1 MSVRVVMIARPNLY
15 SVPGGDTVQINET
28 ARALNTL
35 QVEVDV
41 IISGVIDYT
50 RYDLIHFFNIIDPED
65 ILGHIYKSRLPYVV
79 STIYVDYSEYDKKH
93 RTGIIGKLS
102 RVLPGNTIEY
112 LKTFA
117 KYLLKNEQ
125 VSTFRFFLKGHKKSI
140 RYILKNASMLLPNSE
155 NEYRRL
161 EKDYGISQKYS
172 VVPNA
177 INPEIFK
184 HADSANDFKRDII
197 LCVARI
203 EGRKNQL
210 NVIRALRNTNFKV
223 VFIGSDSPNQADYVA
238 QCHQEATENMQFI
251 PHLPQPE
258 LLQYYCR
265 AKVHILAS
273 WFETTGL
280 SNLEAGVLGCN
291 LVVGERGDVAEYF
304 GNFVYYCD
312 PEDINSIKNA
322 VNNAWNKEPSENLKQ
337 HILNNFT
344 WKHAGEITLTAYKNI
359 LSR

>member
-1 MSVRVVMIARPNLY
+1 MSIRVLMIARPNLY
-15 SVPGGDTVQINET
+15 DVPGGDTVQIRET
-28 ARALNTL
+28 ARALDAL
-35 QVEVDV
+35 QVKVDV

-50 RYDLIHFFNIIDPED
+50 CYDLIHFFNIIDPED

-93 RTGIIGKLS
+93 RAGVIGKLS
-102 RVLPGNTIEY
+102 KVLPGNTIEY
-112 LKTFA
+112 LKTLA

-125 VSTFRFFLKGHKKSI
+125 VSTARFFLKGHKNAI

-155 NEYRRL
+155 NEYKRL
-161 EKDYGISQKYS
+161 ERDYGIIQKYS

-177 INPEIFK
+177 INPDLFK
-184 HADSANDFKRDII
+184 YAGGATDFKRDII

-210 NVIRALRNTNFKV
+210 NVIRALKDTNFKV

-238 QCHQEATENMQFI
+238 QCHKEATGNMLFI
-251 PHLPQPE
+251 PHVPQSE
-258 LLQYYCR
+258 LLQYYRR

-280 SNLEAGVLGCN
+280 SNLEAGALGCN
-291 LVVGERGDVAEYF
+291 LVVGKRGDVAEYF

-322 VNNAWNKEPSENLKQ
+322 VNNAWNKEPSEDLKQ
-337 HILNNFT
+337 HILSNFT
-344 WKHAGEITLTAYKNI
+344 WEHAAKITLTAYKNT
-359 LSR
+359 LNR

>member
-1 MSVRVVMIARPNLY
+1 MRVVMIARPNLY
-15 SVPGGDTVQINET
+15 SVPGGDTVQIGET
-28 ARALNTL
+28 ASALKAL
-35 QVEVDV
+35 QVEVDI
-41 IISGVIDYT
+41 IISGSIDYT

-93 RTGIIGKLS
+93 RAGAVGKLS
-102 RVLPGNTIEY
+102 RVLPRNTIEY
-112 LKTFA
+112 SKTLA
-117 KYLLKNEQ
+117 KYLFKQEK
-125 VSTFRFFLKGHKKSI
+125 VSTLRFFVKGHRRSI
-140 RYILKNASMLLPNSE
+140 HYILKHAAMLLPNSE

-161 EKDYGISQKYS
+161 ERDYGVTQKYS
-172 VVPNA
+172 VVHNA

-184 HADSANDFKRDII
+184 QAEGVNDFKRDIV

-210 NVIRALRNTNFKV
+210 NIIRALKDTNFKV
-223 VFIGSDSPNQADYVA
+223 VFIGADSPNQPDYVA
-238 QCHQEATENMQFI
+238 QCHVEATSNMLFI
-251 PHLPQPE
+251 PHLPQTE
-258 LLQYYCR
+258 LLQYYRR

-291 LVVGERGDVAEYF
+291 LVVGKRGDVAEYF
-304 GNFVYYCD
+304 ENFVYYCD
-312 PEDINSIKNA
+312 PEDITSIKNA
-322 VNNAWNKEPSENLKQ
+322 VNNAWDKEQSEDLKQ

-344 WKHAGEITLTAYKNI
+344 WEHAAKITLTAYKNI

>member
-1 MSVRVVMIARPNLY
+1 MRVVMIARPNLY
-15 SVPGGDTVQINET
+15 SAPGGDTVQINET
-28 ARALNTL
+28 ACALRAL

-41 IISGVIDYT
+41 IISGSIDYK

-65 ILGHIYKSRLPYVV
+65 ILGHIYQSGLPYVV

-93 RTGIIGKLS
+93 RAGIIGKLS
-102 RVLPGNTIEY
+102 RVLPRNTIEY

-117 KYLLKNEQ
+117 KYLFKHEK
-125 VSTFRFFLKGHKKSI
+125 VSTLRFFIKGHRKSI
-140 RYILKNASMLLPNSE
+140 QYILKHASMLLPNSDS
-155 NEYRRL
+155 EYRRL

-177 INPEIFK
+177 INPELFR
-184 HADSANDFKRDII
+184 HVDPANDFERDIV

-210 NVIRALRNTNFKV
+210 NVIRALKNTDFKV
-223 VFIGSDSPNQADYVA
+223 VFVGADSPNQPDYVA
-238 QCHQEATENMQFI
+238 QCHEEATENMQFI
-251 PHLPQPE
+251 PHLPQSE
-258 LLQYYCR
+258 LLQYYGR

-291 LVVGERGDVAEYF
+291 LVVGKRGDVAEYF
-304 GNFVYYCD
+304 ENFVYYCD
-312 PEDINSIKNA
+312 PEDINSIKDA
-322 VNNAWNKEPSENLKQ
+322 VNNAWNKESSENLKQ

-344 WKHAGEITLTAYKNI
+344 WERAAKITLTAYKNI
-359 LSR
+359 LNR